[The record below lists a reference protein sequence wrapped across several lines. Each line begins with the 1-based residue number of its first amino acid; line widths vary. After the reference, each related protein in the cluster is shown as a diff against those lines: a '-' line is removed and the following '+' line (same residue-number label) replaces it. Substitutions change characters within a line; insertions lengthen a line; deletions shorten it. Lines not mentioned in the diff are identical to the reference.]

1 MCFNL
6 LTKEN
11 VDNKREDEEQCF
23 HETKAHIYNAPRV
36 IVIKKFIKSG
46 DWYRYAPRE
55 PCLVVQ
61 KARDDIVWSDDQVSN
76 HKELHGIL
84 DAL

>member
-36 IVIKKFIKSG
+36 IVIKKNSLKVEI
-46 DWYRYAPRE
+46 
-55 PCLVVQ
+55 
-61 KARDDIVWSDDQVSN
+61 DIDMHQGS
-76 HKELHGIL
+76 H
-84 DAL
+84 A